1 MPYRS
6 LLSQFGKT
14 LVKIVIV
21 AGAVFVFGLLGLL
34 LRIPGDSI
42 SILMPATGVALA
54 ATLLLGNSSLLG
66 VATGSLW
73 VKAWALDFDPEF
85 IPVYATSAIGS
96 TLSAFIGASL
106 IRRVIGFPSPLV
118 EGRQIIVFMLLGGPV
133 SCLIPAIINTLVMHG
148 LGIITLPDVPMA
160 WLNYWVSDT
169 LGVLI
174 FTPLILIFFAE
185 PQDIW
190 YRRRKTVG
198 LPIMLT
204 FTLVAALFFYLG
216 DVDRQQYINQLKEK
230 TVTLSQ
236 ALKNRIQLDL
246 YSLHALKNFLLSSP
260 LIEPQEVL
268 LLTNQALF
276 SFKEIKLISWI
287 NVEEK
292 TGETRQFISAFNE
305 SKKNNSETLR
315 LLPVELRKKILGSS
329 PYTETEFLVS
339 EKNGFKLIVP
349 VTKGINQSKQPLGI
363 IVAAIAM
370 QDLIDQALDGL
381 NTANCSMTISANDAA
396 ASDAKIIYTNV
407 SKPDHAPY
415 QTIPIQVA
423 DTKWLINFF
432 HEWGEEKTSFQRQIE
447 SILHIGLWFTG
458 ILGMVLLHLTG
469 RYFRTEAVIDERT
482 QVLTQTKV
490 SAELANQTKNQFLAK
505 ISHELRTPLNGISGF
520 AQLLEKKS
528 SMTVEDKKQL
538 GIIRQCSDN
547 LLQLINEILDISAIE
562 SQQINIEINGFNFS
576 QLLSDCIH
584 ICKLKADEKGLTLIM
599 KNTCVR
605 HNFLGDEKRI
615 RQVLVNLIDN
625 AIKYTDNGDV
635 VVTASYHE
643 DSLKIAVADSGCG
656 IAEADLIRIF
666 TPFVQLGVNNFTKE
680 GIGLGLSI
688 TQELVNLMG
697 GELKVSSQL
706 GLGSVFFVSLPL
718 PIGQLNNDTVVAY
731 PQNSNAK
738 LDQAYVLVVDDSE
751 INLLFLVSL
760 LEQLDC
766 MVDSAMDGQQAFAL
780 IKQNNYD
787 LALIDINMPIMNGL
801 ELVKLIR
808 RLKVKSKLIAVSAYA
823 DSDKINEALN
833 AGFDSY
839 LTKPIEEYQLVE
851 LIETSLQN
859 RHPKM

>member
-1 MPYRS
+1 MPYR
-6 LLSQFGKT
+6 LLLRQFVKT
-14 LVKIVIV
+14 LVNVVIV

-34 LRIPGDSI
+34 LRIPDDAIG
-42 SILMPATGVALA
+42 ILMPATGVALA
-54 ATLLLGNSSLLG
+54 ATLLLGKPSLLG
-66 VATGSLW
+66 VAIGSLW
-73 VKAWALDFDPEF
+73 VKAWAFDFEPEF
-85 IPVYATSAIGS
+85 IPVYAASAIGS

-106 IRRVIGFPSPLV
+106 IRRVIGFPSSLV
-118 EGRQIIVFMLLGGPV
+118 EGRQIILFMLLGGPV
-133 SCLIPAIINTLVMHG
+133 SCLIAATISISVMYG
-148 LGIITLPDVPMA
+148 LGIITLADLPIA
-160 WLNYWVSDT
+160 WLNYWISDI

-204 FTLVAALFFYLG
+204 FTLVTALFFYLG
-216 DVDRQQYINQLKEK
+216 YVDRQQFVKQLKEK
-230 TVTLSQ
+230 TITLSQ

-246 YSLHALKNFLLSSP
+246 YSMHALKNLLLSSP
-260 LIEPQEVL
+260 LIEPQDVL
-268 LLTNQALF
+268 LLTNQVLF

-305 SKKNNSETLR
+305 GQKNNSENLL
-315 LLPVELRKKILGSS
+315 LLPPELRKKILGSS

-339 EKNGFKLIVP
+339 EKNGFKLVVP
-349 VTKGINQSKQPLGI
+349 VANEINQNKQTLGI
-363 IVAAIAM
+363 IVASIAI
-370 QDLIDQALDGL
+370 QDLINQALEGL
-381 NTANCSMTISANDAA
+381 NTANFSMTISTNDAA
-396 ASDAKIIYTNV
+396 TSGAKLIYTNV
-407 SKPDHAPY
+407 NKSDQASY

-423 DTKWLINFF
+423 DKKWLISFF
-432 HEWGEEKTSFQRQIE
+432 HDWGEEKSASKRQIE
-447 SILHIGLWFTG
+447 SILYIVLWFTG
-458 ILGMVLLHLTG
+458 ILGLILLHLTG
-469 RYFRTEAVIDERT
+469 RYFRNEAIIDEHT
-482 QVLTQTKV
+482 QILTRTKV
-490 SAELANQTKNQFLAK
+490 SAELANQTKNQFLAN

-538 GIIRQCSDN
+538 SIIRQCSDN
-547 LLQLINEILDISAIE
+547 LLQLINEILDISTIE
-562 SQQINIEINGFNFS
+562 SHKINIEIKSFDCFK
-576 QLLSDCIH
+576 LLNDCIH
-584 ICKLKADEKGLTLIM
+584 MCKLKADEKGLALIM
-599 KNTCVR
+599 NNTCLR
-605 HNFLGDEKRI
+605 QNLLGDEKRI

-635 VVTASYHE
+635 LVTASYHE

-656 IAEADLIRIF
+656 IAEEDIVRIF
-666 TPFVQLGVNNFTKE
+666 SPFVQLSVNNFTKE

-697 GELKVSSQL
+697 GELKVRSQP
-706 GLGSVFFVSLPL
+706 GLGSVFIVSLPL
-718 PIGQLNNDTVVAY
+718 PIDLINNNTVVAY
-731 PQNSNAK
+731 PQNSHAK
-738 LDQAYVLVVDDSE
+738 SDQAYVLVVDDSE
-751 INLLFLVSL
+751 TNLLFLVSM
-760 LEQLDC
+760 LEQLGC
-766 MVDSAMDGQQAFAL
+766 KVDFAMDGQQALAL

-808 RLKVKSKLIAVSAYA
+808 RVKVKSKLIAVSAYA
-823 DSDKINEALN
+823 DSDKINQALN

-851 LIETSLQN
+851 LIETSLRS
-859 RHPKM
+859 RHSKT